1 MSSIRQRPNGKWRA
15 RFRDDADKEHA
26 RHFDTKRDAKRWLD
40 EVTAA
45 TLTGQYIDPDA
56 GKVTLEGFFADW
68 SKRQIWAPGTVK
80 SMNLS
85 VSTCLFKTLELRRL
99 RRSHVEAWV
108 KKMDDDGLAVGTMRT
123 RLNNVRAV
131 LRAAVRDRYLATDPT
146 HRVALPRARRSEH
159 AMQIPTAAQV
169 GKLLAGAGPH
179 FKLFVALGAF
189 AGLRLGEAA
198 ALRFSD
204 VDFLRRQ
211 ITVSRQMRPGVE
223 KGTIEVVAPKYGS
236 ERIVFAADEL
246 LAIINDHLRDVG
258 TFGGERYLFPG
269 RPGKADAPYNPASR
283 GMVGWWWKQAREAGA
298 VDGVRLHD
306 LRHFYASGLIANGC
320 DVVTVQQALGHSKAT
335 TTLNT
340 YSHLWPTAE
349 DKTRAAVG
357 VLVREAL
364 VSAADSVRTADQGVT
379 TA

>member
-1 MSSIRQRPNGKWRA
+1 MASVKRQPSGKWRA
-15 RFRDDADKEHA
+15 RFRDDAGREHA
-26 RHFDTKRDAKRWLD
+26 RHFETKRDAQRWLD
-40 EVTAA
+40 EVTASQ
-45 TLTGQYIDPDA
+45 LTGQYVDPSA
-56 GKVTLEGFFADW
+56 GKVTLERYFAEW
-68 SKRQIWAPGTVK
+68 SARQIWAPGTTK
-80 SMNLS
+80 SMELS
-85 VSTCLFKTLELRRL
+85 VSTCSFKGTELRRL
-99 RRSHVEAWV
+99 RRSHVEGWV
-108 KKMDDDGLAVGTMRT
+108 KKMDDDELAPGTIRT

-131 LRAAVRDRYLATDPT
+131 LKSAVRDRYLAIDPT
-146 HRVALPRARRSEH
+146 ERVALPRARRSEH
-159 AMQIPTAAQV
+159 AMEIPTAQQV
-169 GKLLAGAGPH
+169 GALLSGADSH
-179 FKLFVALGAF
+179 FRALVALCAF

-198 ALRFSD
+198 ALRLSD

-211 ITVSRQMRPGVE
+211 ITVARQMRPGIE
-223 KGTIEVVAPKYGS
+223 KGSLEVVAPKYGS

-246 LAIINDHLRDVG
+246 LQIINEHLADVG
-258 TFGGERYLFPG
+258 TFGGERYLFM
-269 RPGKADAPYNPASR
+269 GKAGLPPSR
-283 GMVGWWWKQAREAGA
+283 GMLAYQWKKARDAAG

-364 VSAADSVRTADQGVT
+364 ANSADSVRTAEAGVT